1 MAALPPG
8 SIVAGA
14 VRDEAS
20 GRLDRTAIQR
30 PRDARRSRDLR
41 GRFRDSHAFVG
52 VKGAAPGTA
61 LEDDG
66 PRQIS
71 LVVGDVDAGEYSG
84 VGSAGLELTTFALRS
99 GDRAGTDRPDA
110 NGGGAGGN

>member
-20 GRLDRTAIQR
+20 GRLDRTAIR
-30 PRDARRSRDLR
+30 ALGTLGVRGDLR

-61 LEDDG
+61 LEDNG
-66 PRQIS
+66 PRRIS
-71 LVVGDVDAGEYSG
+71 LVVGDADAEEFSG
-84 VGSAGLELTTFALRS
+84 VGSVGLELTTFALRS
-99 GDRAGTDRPDA
+99 GDRAGTARPDA

>member
-8 SIVAGA
+8 SIVAGT
-14 VRDEAS
+14 VRNEAS
-20 GRLDRTAIQR
+20 GRLDRTAIR
-30 PRDARRSRDLR
+30 ALGTLGVPGDLR

-66 PRQIS
+66 PQKIS
-71 LVVGDVDAGEYSG
+71 LVVGDADAADFSG
-84 VGSAGLELTTFALRS
+84 VGPS
-99 GDRAGTDRPDA
+99 GSS
-110 NGGGAGGN
+110 